1 MKKTTILITTVVAA
15 AMLLL
20 AMAPTNAGMFSSPE
34 EKRDK
39 IDVNTRYGLERLL
52 TEDTK
57 AKRLFESA
65 HGYAVFAA
73 TKIAIGLTG
82 GGGSGVAVE
91 KETGKRVYMKMGT
104 GGIGLGLG
112 GQAYKLIFLFEDE
125 GTYFDFV
132 YKGWE
137 ASASANAVALRAGA
151 NAEATFTN
159 GMAVYQLTDAG
170 LMISA
175 DIAGTRYWRNT
186 KLNKGVDEA
195 PKRTAEIR

>member
-1 MKKTTILITTVVAA
+1 MKKTTLLITTVVAA

-39 IDVNTRYGLERLL
+39 IDVNTRHGLERLL
-52 TEDTK
+52 TEDAK

-65 HGYAVFAA
+65 HGYAVFDA
-73 TKIAIGLTG
+73 TKIAIGLTA

-137 ASASANAVALRAGA
+137 ANASANAVALRAGA

-186 KLNKGVDEA
+186 KLNKGEDEA

>member
-1 MKKTTILITTVVAA
+1 MKKTTLLITTVVAA

-52 TEDTK
+52 TEDAK

-65 HGYAVFAA
+65 HGYAVFDA
-73 TKIAIGLTG
+73 TKIAIGLTA

-137 ASASANAVALRAGA
+137 ANASANAVALRAGA

-186 KLNKGVDEA
+186 KLNKGEDEA

>member
-1 MKKTTILITTVVAA
+1 MKKTTLLITTVVAA
-15 AMLLL
+15 AILLP

-52 TEDTK
+52 TEDAK

-65 HGYAVFAA
+65 HGYAVFDA
-73 TKIAIGLTG
+73 TKIAIGLTA

-104 GGIGLGLG
+104 GGVGLGLG

-137 ASASANAVALRAGA
+137 ANASANAVALRAGA

-170 LMISA
+170 LMISV

-186 KLNKGVDEA
+186 KLNKGEDEA

>member
-1 MKKTTILITTVVAA
+1 MKKTTLLITTVVAA

-52 TEDTK
+52 TEDAK

-65 HGYAVFAA
+65 HGYAVFDA
-73 TKIAIGLTG
+73 TKIAIGLTA

-104 GGIGLGLG
+104 GGVGLGLG

-137 ASASANAVALRAGA
+137 ANASANAVALRAGA

-186 KLNKGVDEA
+186 KLNKGEDEA